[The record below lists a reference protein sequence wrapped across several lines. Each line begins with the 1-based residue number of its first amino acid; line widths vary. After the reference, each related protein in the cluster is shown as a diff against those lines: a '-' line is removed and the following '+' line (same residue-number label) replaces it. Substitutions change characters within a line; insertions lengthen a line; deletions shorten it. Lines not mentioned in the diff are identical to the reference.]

1 VPGRTDGDQVDRAH
15 LLEKRTILM
24 ARHTL
29 APGSHGDISYQL
41 LPSGRVRGTV
51 RFRRLDGTRGKLRVS
66 ARSNAAAR
74 RALLESV
81 EEQYATTLANSGAL
95 TPESSFLELAH
106 EFMDHVEF
114 TQEQRDTTRHENRRL
129 IEKQIAP
136 HMGALAIREIKAST
150 VLRVYKTIYRQTPS
164 TARNVKALISQICSY
179 AVMNDLMLANP
190 AREVRKVKEP
200 ARPIYAPASM
210 ELAEF
215 RGVIREY
222 QTREDRMGPRPSD
235 LLGDVVDLILATGA
249 RISEAVG
256 LKWEYLDLESPKP
269 TITIA
274 GKIVDSKGQPK
285 HWENYLKSESGW
297 RRVTIPP
304 EILPMLRRRKI
315 ASGGNEFVFH
325 TRTGAPNGTQDV
337 HRALRAVRAWAE
349 IDDRLVPHA
358 LRKSAV
364 TAVSDELGLE
374 AAARFAG
381 HKRSRVTE
389 QYYAKHA
396 IDAPDTSEVLGGL
409 QRTTRPPSEVAPIE
423 AVTRASS
430 SMLGKNPGTPA
441 RSGIAP
447 TRNPV

>member
-1 VPGRTDGDQVDRAH
+1 
-15 LLEKRTILM
+15 M
-24 ARHTL
+24 ARHAL
-29 APGSHGDISYQL
+29 APGSHGDISYQP
-41 LPSGRVRGTV
+41 LPNGRVRGTV

-74 RALLESV
+74 RTLMESV
-81 EEQYATTLANSGAL
+81 DEQYATTLAESGVL
-95 TPESSFLELAH
+95 TPESPFLDLAH

-179 AVMNDLMLANP
+179 AVMNDLMIANP
-190 AREVRKVKEP
+190 AREVKKVKEQ
-200 ARPIYAPASM
+200 ARPIYAPAAM

-256 LKWEYLDLESPKP
+256 LKWEYVDLDAPKP

-274 GKIVDSKGQPK
+274 GKIVDSKGQSSTGRTTSRASRGGAVSLCHPR
-285 HWENYLKSESGW
+285 SS
-297 RRVTIPP
+297 RC
-304 EILPMLRRRKI
+304 
-315 ASGGNEFVFH
+315 SGGGRSRAAV
-325 TRTGAPNGTQDV
+325 TSSSSTRVLALRTG
-337 HRALRAVRAWAE
+337 LRMCIVRCE
-349 IDDRLVPHA
+349 RC
-358 LRKSAV
+358 
-364 TAVSDELGLE
+364 
-374 AAARFAG
+374 
-381 HKRSRVTE
+381 
-389 QYYAKHA
+389 
-396 IDAPDTSEVLGGL
+396 VLGRG
-409 QRTTRPPSEVAPIE
+409 PMIGS
-423 AVTRASS
+423 
-430 SMLGKNPGTPA
+430 
-441 RSGIAP
+441 
-447 TRNPV
+447 